1 MFTEYSLWFLPLIL
15 VAAIGFAYF
24 VYFFKQN
31 SSTSFTN
38 EQKYILSALR
48 FLGIFLILFLLISPV
63 KRIKNKIIEK
73 PTIVLA
79 QDNSYSIANTKFS
92 DYYKTKYI
100 DNLDKLSRNLSK
112 DYNVV
117 RLLMGSKTTPMRNE
131 IKWNDTLK
139 FNDFATDIS
148 HSMEF
153 VSENYSAE
161 NLSAVILATD
171 GIVTQGNNF
180 LNYADKFSCPIYTIA
195 MGDTTIHKD
204 VMISDIQY
212 NKIAFIDTDYPI
224 EVTIKADKAL
234 NENSSL
240 FMTKDGK
247 TTQIKSFNIDNDSYS
262 ITMELKGTSKKA
274 GIEKIS
280 FYVSEIDDEGNKINN
295 RKDIFIEVL
304 DTKKKVLILAN
315 APHPDISAIKT
326 ALSNN
331 QNYTIDVNIAGN
343 NQKNPMDYD
352 LVVLHCLPDNSSSF
366 HIIKNLQN
374 KGISSL
380 FIVGQGTNI
389 QLFNALNTGMNLSAV
404 SSSTN
409 NVLATYNPAFSLFTM
424 SENTINI
431 LKDLPPILSKTAR
444 YTATSNIQTLLYQKI
459 GAVSTTYP
467 LIAYNNEGNSKIA
480 FILGENIWRWRLQNY
495 LINESTEQVDEIVLK
510 TAQLVSTKTDKNR
523 FRVEHKDIY
532 SQNENII
539 FFAQFYNENF
549 ELINTPEVSLQITG
563 NKINNTYT
571 FGKNN
576 NAYYLNLGTMVE
588 GEYSFTAKTTYN
600 NKEYKQSN
608 RFVISANNLELS
620 SLTARH
626 SLLYTLST
634 KTNAQMLP
642 AEDILKLEDFI
653 KQNGNIKPI
662 IHINQE
668 NKKFISLWWYWL
680 LITLSFG
687 SEWLLRKYWGRV

>member
-15 VAAIGFAYF
+15 VIAIGFAYF
-24 VYFFKQN
+24 VYFFRQN

-73 PTIVLA
+73 PTIVLV

-262 ITMELKGTSKKA
+262 ITMGLKGTSKKA

-280 FYVSEIDDEGNKINN
+280 FHVSEIDDEGNKINN

-374 KGISSL
+374 KGISLL

-404 SSSTN
+404 SSSIN

>member
-15 VAAIGFAYF
+15 VVAIGFAYF
-24 VYFFKQN
+24 VYFFRQN

-73 PTIVLA
+73 PTIVLV

-331 QNYTIDVNIAGN
+331 QNYTIDVNIAGH

-374 KGISSL
+374 RGISLL
-380 FIVGQGTNI
+380 FILGQGTNI

-431 LKDLPPILSKTAR
+431 LKDLPPILSNTAR

-662 IHINQE
+662 IHINHE

>member
-15 VAAIGFAYF
+15 VIAIGFAYF
-24 VYFFKQN
+24 VYFFRQN

-73 PTIVLA
+73 PTIVLV

-262 ITMELKGTSKKA
+262 ITMGLKGTSKKA

-280 FYVSEIDDEGNKINN
+280 FHVSEIDDEGNKINN

-374 KGISSL
+374 KGISLL

-404 SSSTN
+404 SSSIN

-662 IHINQE
+662 IHINHE